1 MKSPDFHT
9 LYLEIGQSSYFQH
22 TLWVVIRK
30 CVCSTHD
37 ISWWHHA
44 KFVTDIDCAYQTLP
58 PWPQFHLAALTSLT
72 SKLYSKTSPF
82 TANPY
87 QYWIG
92 WSVSG
97 ETSSDPVLYLQ
108 LTLLLIVILCLS
120 FPLQQPSRNYFLM
133 FSLIYPQTTVANLLL
148 KIRLS
153 TGSMR
158 HLFFNLSTLPY
169 SHISSTT
176 IFLLF

>member
-1 MKSPDFHT
+1 M
-9 LYLEIGQSSYFQH
+9 
-22 TLWVVIRK
+22 
-30 CVCSTHD
+30 
-37 ISWWHHA
+37 
-44 KFVTDIDCAYQTLP
+44 
-58 PWPQFHLAALTSLT
+58 TSLVT
-72 SKLYSKTSPF
+72 SCQICDRHRLCLSDSPTLASVPLGSF
-82 TANPY
+82 NLFDLKVIFQNVCTANPY

-97 ETSSDPVLYLQ
+97 ETSSDPVLCLQ

-133 FSLIYPQTTVANLLL
+133 FSLIYPQTDSKLTFKKLDCLLDPW
-148 KIRLS
+148 
-153 TGSMR
+153 R